1 MKVATYILCLAVIL
15 MGFSGPVLAQSVI
28 SAKAG
33 QINYLDG
40 KVFLEDKEV
49 LSKSG
54 LFPQM
59 KTNQEL
65 KTEDSRAEVL
75 LSPGVFLRVG
85 ENSRIKMLS
94 DRLEDTRLELFGGS
108 IIVEGGALVKGDTVT
123 LVYKNA
129 VVTLVRNGL
138 YRLDSE
144 PAQLRVYDGE
154 ALVEQAGQTAT
165 VKKAHL
171 LLLNGLMLAEKFD
184 NKTGD
189 ALYRWARRRA
199 EDLAMANPSAARSA
213 SYRGLLYNS
222 WLYNP
227 DFGMFTFVPC
237 RGVYTSFW
245 GYQYWS
251 PTQVWSVYNPS
262 WPSNSGGYSDSS
274 RAYSSSGYT
283 GMASTS
289 SGTSGASAVSSTPST
304 ASTTTSVAVGGASG
318 NAGGS
323 HR

>member
-28 SAKAG
+28 SAKSG

-40 KVFLEDKEV
+40 KVFLDDKEV
-49 LSKSG
+49 LSKGG

-65 KTEDSRAEVL
+65 RTEDSRAEVL
-75 LSPGVFLRVG
+75 LSPGVFLRAG
-85 ENSRIKMLS
+85 EKSRIKMLD
-94 DRLEDTRLELFGGS
+94 DRLENTRLELFSGS

-154 ALVEQAGQTAT
+154 ALVEQGGQTAT

-213 SYRGLLYNS
+213 GYRGLLYNS

-237 RGVYTSFW
+237 RGVYRSFW
-245 GYQYWS
+245 GFQYWS
-251 PTQVWSVYNPS
+251 PSQVWSVYYPS
-262 WPSNSGGYSDSS
+262 WTSNSGGDWGSGRSYST
-274 RAYSSSGYT
+274 SGYT

-304 ASTTTSVAVGGASG
+304 ASTSTSVAVGGASG